1 MSSSKAVVLNWGDFA
16 PHHPLQAPGWGEH
29 FALSGDIFVCHNWV
43 GGVPGI
49 ERPEKL
55 LSVLEGTGQPPTT
68 KNYPLQSVTSVEAKK
83 LL

>member
-1 MSSSKAVVLNWGDFA
+1 MPLKGSDFQPVVML
-16 PHHPLQAPGWGEH
+16 PPGGH
-29 FALSGDIFVCHNWV
+29 LVMSGDIFVCHNWV